1 MLVGANECVLYYSP
15 RTVEERLLKVCGSL
29 SDKK

>member
-15 RTVEERLLKVCGSL
+15 RAVEERLLKVCGSL